1 MRKEKKLTEREK
13 VEEINSL
20 MVKRKNTRNLWQ
32 NKNQIQEKKYRDYVR
47 NYNRNELV
55 KSIKENT
62 TPNFVKSTNGKWA
75 KDKKI
80 NTTRSKWE
88 KIKEPEENIFLQDQ
102 YKIFGSENE
111 KEIVRFENAIL
122 IDVENK
128 MGKIISGY
136 IKYKS
141 GEKMKLFAI
150 QKKNNLKEKVK
161 VYVKNYDTKA
171 LRKDSMIKIENI
183 EVKLEDL
190 IRISMEKNMNMYELT
205 RII

>member
-20 MVKRKNTRNLWQ
+20 MIKRKNTRNLWQ

-62 TPNFVKSTNGKWA
+62 TPNLIKGTNGKWT

-128 MGKIISGY
+128 MGKIIAGE
-136 IKYKS
+136 IRYKS
-141 GEKMKLFAI
+141 GEEKKLFAI
-150 QKKNNLKEKVK
+150 QKKNNLREKVK
-161 VYVKNYDTKA
+161 VYVKNYDTKL
-171 LRKDSMIKIENI
+171 LRKDAIIKIENI
-183 EVKLEDL
+183 EVRLEDL